1 MKMKNIKILYKKIHW
16 DKLNNLNIN
25 KIIQILKI
33 LILMIKKNLNNKTK
47 LENKVEKFYIEKK
60 LIKNKL

>member
-1 MKMKNIKILYKKIHW
+1 MKNIKILYKKIHW
-16 DKLNNLNIN
+16 DKLKNLNIN

-33 LILMIKKNLNNKTK
+33 LILMIKKNLNIKTK

-60 LIKNKL
+60 LIKNRL

>member
-1 MKMKNIKILYKKIHW
+1 MNNIKILYKKIHW
-16 DKLNNLNIN
+16 DKLKNLNIN

-33 LILMIKKNLNNKTK
+33 LILMIKKNLNIKTK

>member
-1 MKMKNIKILYKKIHW
+1 MKNIKILYKKIHW
-16 DKLNNLNIN
+16 DKLKNLNIN

-33 LILMIKKNLNNKTK
+33 LILMIKKNLNIKTK
-47 LENKVEKFYIEKK
+47 LENKVEKFHIEKK

>member
-1 MKMKNIKILYKKIHW
+1 
-16 DKLNNLNIN
+16 
-25 KIIQILKI
+25 
-33 LILMIKKNLNNKTK
+33 MIKKNLNIKTK